1 MRTLLEKLDQVARQ
15 TPERVA
21 VVDGDLSITYRE
33 LADEIRGLGATLAA
47 RCPAGSTVT
56 LVVENSI
63 RYVVALYGCWSAG
76 LIAVPTDAHSR
87 EREIEQV
94 VSHAR
99 PALMIVSRRKRN
111 AVAVAERF
119 AIPVV
124 DIERVLEP
132 RPDDVAWR
140 PRYCDD
146 ALIIY
151 TSGTSGDPKG
161 VVLTHSNLV
170 ANTTSIVDYL
180 ELTCEDSVLSVLPFH
195 YSYGNSVLNT
205 HLFVGGTVVI
215 GPSMM
220 YPQTVTDELRHHGV
234 TGFSGVPTTMALL
247 VDRTDFASDP
257 PPLRYVTQ
265 AGGGMGKDLTLRLK
279 DALAGTTRLFVMY
292 GQTEATARLTWL
304 PPERL
309 HEKLGSA
316 GIPIPGVT
324 LRIAGKDG
332 RDLGE
337 GQVGEVLALGDNIMS
352 RYWCNPEATAA
363 TVIDGWLHT
372 GDLGYLDADG
382 YLFIQGRAS
391 EMIKTGAYRVS
402 PKEIEELVAGL
413 DFIDEVAVC
422 GVPDALLG
430 QVVAAFLVGEE
441 SPANARKVLSL
452 CRQSLSLHKV
462 PRYIEWRD
470 RLPKTASGKLKKH
483 RLAARREIQT

>member
-1 MRTLLEKLDQVARQ
+1 MRTLLEKLNLVARQ
-15 TPERVA
+15 YPERVA
-21 VVDGDLSITYRE
+21 VVDADQSITYEE
-33 LADEIRGLGATLAA
+33 LAGEIRELGATLAA
-47 RCPAGSTVT
+47 RCPVGSTAV
-56 LVVENSI
+56 LVIENSI

-99 PALMIVSRRKRN
+99 PALMIASTRKKS

-119 AIPVV
+119 AIPVL
-124 DIERVLEP
+124 DIERAFDTPTVDAGCEP
-132 RPDDVAWR
+132 RSHE
-140 PRYCDD
+140 D

-161 VVLTHSNLV
+161 VVLTHSNLL
-170 ANTTSIVDYL
+170 ANTESIVDYL
-180 ELTCEDSVLSVLPFH
+180 ELTHEDSILVVLPFH

-205 HLFVGGTVVI
+205 HLFVGGKVVV

-220 YPQTVTDELRHHGV
+220 YPQAVTDELRRQRV

-247 VDRTDFASDP
+247 VDRTDLGTDP

-265 AGGGMGKDLTLRLK
+265 AGGGMDKDLTLRLK
-279 DALAGTTRLFVMY
+279 AAMAAPTRLFVMY

-304 PPERL
+304 PPDRL
-309 HEKLGSA
+309 DEKLGSA

-332 RDLGE
+332 RQLGE

-352 RYWCNPEATAA
+352 GYWCNPEATAA

-382 YLFIQGRAS
+382 YLFIRGRAS

-413 DFIDEVAVC
+413 EFIDEVAVC
-422 GVPDALLG
+422 GVPDPLLG

-483 RLAARREIQT
+483 MLAASRELRV